1 MSCGSKKK
9 EPRYAFSFRLLW
21 PCIMNIGWRERNQQH
36 AANLMFIIKL
46 LSKLVSGIIMPISRR
61 TRMCTAAYGVLNW
74 LCWLWLCGAGTRAVC
89 TVKVTVRLSWLS
101 RTVTFTVHTARV
113 SAPHNRSQHSEFRTP
128 YAAMHILFLLMMG
141 IMMPETCLD
150 RSLIINIRLAASC
163 WFLSL
168 HPMPFLFLS
177 KVPVWL
183 SLPWS
188 LACLAMFCEGF
199 KYWISLKSDKLL
211 SCS

>member
-1 MSCGSKKK
+1 MYCSIWCSALVVIAVVVWSWDASCVNCESYCSTQDTGK
-9 EPRYAFSFRLLW
+9 YL
-21 PCIMNIGWRERNQQH
+21 
-36 AANLMFIIKL
+36 
-46 LSKLVSGIIMPISRR
+46 
-61 TRMCTAAYGVLNW
+61 
-74 LCWLWLCGAGTRAVC
+74 
-89 TVKVTVRLSWLS
+89 

-183 SLPWS
+183 SLP
-188 LACLAMFCEGF
+188 
-199 KYWISLKSDKLL
+199 
-211 SCS
+211 